1 MDTSRA
7 KNVIIALLLAFNV
20 FLFVNTLIFRS
31 SQAANRDTLENTRLI
46 LEQRGVVLECDIPS
60 KPGGGNRLV
69 YIKSELDREN
79 IAHRLLGA
87 EYEVQGSEV
96 PGDGSSPGDG
106 VLFVNSAGMI
116 EFTGADGFIYTAGTA
131 EYSALTADEVRSDVG
146 EKEAEETA
154 MKFMKEKG
162 LLSGK
167 YVLDRAV
174 RNDDG
179 TWVMDYIETYGG
191 SLLFDNYFSVTVSGG
206 RVIRLEYQRHQFR
219 GLSGE
224 STEQFEAYQAL
235 LAYFKEGSNIVITS
249 IDSGYKLEEPSM
261 KEVESVELLP
271 VWRVKIEGMPEPVY
285 ISPHDT

>member
-1 MDTSRA
+1 M
-7 KNVIIALLLAFNV
+7 
-20 FLFVNTLIFRS
+20 
-31 SQAANRDTLENTRLI
+31 
-46 LEQRGVVLECDIPS
+46 
-60 KPGGGNRLV
+60 
-69 YIKSELDREN
+69 
-79 IAHRLLGA
+79 
-87 EYEVQGSEV
+87 
-96 PGDGSSPGDG
+96 
-106 VLFVNSAGMI
+106 
-116 EFTGADGFIYTAGTA
+116 
-131 EYSALTADEVRSDVG
+131 TADEVRSDVG

-249 IDSGYKLEEPSM
+249 IDSGYAGRAIDERGGISRASARLA
-261 KEVESVELLP
+261 
-271 VWRVKIEGMPEPVY
+271 RQDRGHARACVY
-285 ISPHDT
+285 KPA

>member
-1 MDTSRA
+1 M
-7 KNVIIALLLAFNV
+7 
-20 FLFVNTLIFRS
+20 
-31 SQAANRDTLENTRLI
+31 
-46 LEQRGVVLECDIPS
+46 
-60 KPGGGNRLV
+60 
-69 YIKSELDREN
+69 
-79 IAHRLLGA
+79 
-87 EYEVQGSEV
+87 
-96 PGDGSSPGDG
+96 
-106 VLFVNSAGMI
+106 
-116 EFTGADGFIYTAGTA
+116 
-131 EYSALTADEVRSDVG
+131 TADEVRSDVG

-167 YVLDRAV
+167 YVLDHAA

>member
-69 YIKSELDREN
+69 YIKSELDRED
-79 IAHRLLGA
+79 IAKRLLGPD
-87 EYEVQGSEV
+87 YEVSWDEPVFFNPSGKV
-96 PGDGSSPGDG
+96 G
-106 VLFVNSAGMI
+106 
-116 EFTGADGFIYTAGTA
+116 FTGADGFIYTAA
-131 EYSALTADEVRSDVG
+131 EAFPAGDAG
-146 EKEAEETA
+146 EGGSLAEHNEAREAA

-162 LLSGK
+162 LLAGK
-167 YVLDRAV
+167 YVLDHAA

-179 TWVMDYIETYGG
+179 SWTLVYIETYGG